1 MSDWLGLTP
10 KQVREKNATKLARA
24 ETDRNDAQI
33 IEDIFLSKTA
43 RGDVDVSIALDLI
56 MSPSKLIG
64 LLEIESAN
72 AKQNKGTKHQVKC
85 LYALHAILLALGD
98 QDCADVLN
106 RMSDNEI
113 AELKEC
119 IALVKRHP
127 CPTKALLNT
136 YLQQRFAREQEK
148 LSANDRLVNT
158 AMIYTLQIA
167 LRVADSWD
175 MAVANLH
182 KWSDAI
188 AAFEREPILIQ
199 QEPEVAQPT
208 KEDLWTYGEL
218 AQKLGF
224 PSVKYLR
231 DRKHHFIQRC
241 KDSTK
246 VNELKSWFVDTNIGK
261 PALFKAEHFEELR
274 ELLAKKPNIDFIDRN
289 PNMFWTYSELA
300 QKLGFPNA
308 KFLQIKKHHFIQ
320 RCKDTTLVDK
330 VKSWFIC
337 QNGGKPGLFKKEHF
351 EELKALFSAKIVND
365 NAEHVAKQTTKTFA
379 QTPAKPQQ
387 VKNSNTLVDVIAF
400 EKYLLCLRQLWQDAQ
415 QELETVETEYN
426 NTMAKLTKT
435 KVAKRGALL
444 QQAMQTNEVIAQ
456 RQESVSRA
464 AKRFETAKSLWD
476 CRQRAMETMRATDAE
491 IAKLLAEFNRQK

>member
-10 KQVREKNATKLARA
+10 KQIREKKATKLACA
-24 ETDRNDAQI
+24 ETDRHDAQI

-43 RGDVDVSIALDLI
+43 GGNVDVSIVLDLI

-72 AKQNKGTKHQVKC
+72 AKQNKGTKHQLKC

-106 RMSDNEI
+106 QMSDNEI
-113 AELKEC
+113 AELQEC

-127 CPTKALLNT
+127 CPNKALLNT

-175 MAVANLH
+175 RAVANLH

-208 KEDLWTYGEL
+208 KEDFWTYGEL

-224 PSVKYLR
+224 PSVK
-231 DRKHHFIQRC
+231 
-241 KDSTK
+241 
-246 VNELKSWFVDTNIGK
+246 V
-261 PALFKAEHFEELR
+261 
-274 ELLAKKPNIDFIDRN
+274 
-289 PNMFWTYSELA
+289 
-300 QKLGFPNA
+300 
-308 KFLQIKKHHFIQ
+308 LQIKKQHFIQ

-337 QNGGKPGLFKKEHF
+337 QNGGTPWLFKAEHFEELRGLLVKKPNIDLSHYDPNMLWTYTELAQKLGFPSVKFLQSKKHHFIERCKDAALLNEFKSWFLVPDGKPGLFKKEHF
-351 EELKALFSAKIVND
+351 EELRALFAKR
-365 NAEHVAKQTTKTFA
+365 TKTNSDKATA
-379 QTPAKPQQ
+379 QADSSAVAIAKPAQIKS
-387 VKNSNTLVDVIAF
+387 VNGLVDVIAF
-400 EKYLLCLRQLWQDAQ
+400 EKYLLCLKQLWQDAQ
-415 QELETVETEYN
+415 QELKTVEAEYD

-444 QQAMQTNEVIAQ
+444 QQAMQLNDVIAQ
-456 RQESVSRA
+456 RQETVGRA

>member
-1 MSDWLGLTP
+1 MSDWTGLTP
-10 KQVREKNATKLARA
+10 KQIREKKATKLACA
-24 ETDRNDAQI
+24 ETDRHDAQI

-43 RGDVDVSIALDLI
+43 MGNVDVSIALDLI

-72 AKQNKGTKHQVKC
+72 EKQNKGTKHQLKC

-106 RMSDNEI
+106 QMSDNEI
-113 AELKEC
+113 TELQEC

-127 CPTKALLNT
+127 CPNKALLNT

-158 AMIYTLQIA
+158 SMIYTLQIA

-175 MAVANLH
+175 RAVANLH

-188 AAFEREPILIQ
+188 AAFEREPILTQ

-224 PSVKYLR
+224 PSVQFLQNK
-231 DRKHHFIQRC
+231 KHHFIQRC
-241 KDSTK
+241 KDASV
-246 VNELKSWFVDTNIGK
+246 VNKLKSWFVCQNGGK

-274 ELLAKKPNIDFIDRN
+274 ALFANAAKTNSDKATAQADCSAVAIAK
-289 PNMFWTYSELA
+289 LA
-300 QKLGFPNA
+300 Q
-308 KFLQIKKHHFIQ
+308 IKSVNG
-320 RCKDTTLVDK
+320 LVDM
-330 VKSWFIC
+330 
-337 QNGGKPGLFKKEHF
+337 
-351 EELKALFSAKIVND
+351 
-365 NAEHVAKQTTKTFA
+365 
-379 QTPAKPQQ
+379 
-387 VKNSNTLVDVIAF
+387 IAF
-400 EKYLLCLRQLWQDAQ
+400 EKYLLCLKQLWQDAQ
-415 QELETVETEYN
+415 QELKTVEAEYD
-426 NTMAKLTKT
+426 NTMTKITKT

-444 QQAMQTNEVIAQ
+444 QQAMQLNDVIAQ
-456 RQESVSRA
+456 RQETVGRA
-464 AKRFETAKSLWD
+464 TKRFETAKSLWD
-476 CRQRAMETMRATDAE
+476 CRQRAMETLQATDAE